1 MNRHLLNERMKSKSF
16 NVENLSSKIGISR
29 ATYFRKLAHDGDT
42 FTVKEVEKICDI
54 LELSKDEVHEIFFE

>member
-29 ATYFRKLAHDGDT
+29 ATYFRKLACGGDT